1 MSGKRIVLS
10 TFGSFGDVH
19 PYIAIALALKAR
31 GHDPVI
37 ATSEVYREKMNAV
50 GIDFHPVRPDMPSYD
65 QPEVL
70 ADLVGRAMD
79 PKTGGEVVADMVV
92 PHLRDI
98 YEDLDG
104 ATDGADLLL
113 THPLPLVGPIIAQK
127 KRLNWVSSVLAPASL
142 LSVYD
147 PVVPPQ
153 WPSLY
158 HLMRLSP
165 WIGRGVMA
173 LEKIKLDKILQP
185 VYELRAE
192 LGMSRGGQPIID
204 GQHSPTKVLAL
215 FSKLLAKPQPDW
227 PAHTVV
233 TGFPFYDR
241 RDFFGETEMPNGLIE
256 FLDDGPAPIVF
267 TLGSSAYWVAQNF
280 YRDSIWAARAL
291 GRRALLLIGHPR
303 NTLPPPLP
311 EGVAAFEYAPYSEVL
326 PRACAIV
333 HQGGVGT
340 TGQGMRSGKPVLIVP
355 HAHDQFDNAARIER
369 LGCGRVLPRPRYN
382 AESAAGELRLLL
394 EDAKY
399 SAAAAKVGEVVREES
414 GARIAAGEIERALV
428 TKGVGDRV

>member
-1 MSGKRIVLS
+1 MISKRIVLS

-19 PYIAIALALKAR
+19 PYVAIALELKAR
-31 GHDPVI
+31 GHDAVI
-37 ATSEVYREKMNAV
+37 ATSEVYREKMDAA
-50 GIDFHPVRPDMPSYD
+50 GIEFHPVRPEVPSYD

-70 ADLVGRAMD
+70 ADLIGRAMD

-92 PHLRDI
+92 PHLHDI
-98 YEDLDG
+98 YEDLDA

-127 KRLNWVSSVLAPASL
+127 KRLNWISSVLAPASL

-158 HLMRLSP
+158 HAMRLSP
-165 WIGRGVMA
+165 WVGRGVMA
-173 LEKIKLDKILQP
+173 LAKIKLDKILQP
-185 VYELRAE
+185 VYELRAD
-192 LGMSRGGQPIID
+192 LGMARGEQPIIN
-204 GQHSPTKVLAL
+204 GQHSPTRVLAL

-227 PAHTVV
+227 PANAVV

-241 RDFFGETEMPNGLIE
+241 RDFFGETDLPNGLME
-256 FLDDGPAPIVF
+256 FLDSGPAPIVF
-267 TLGSSAYWVAQNF
+267 TLGSSAYWVAHDF
-280 YRDSIWAARAL
+280 YRDSIEAALAL

-303 NTLPPPLP
+303 NMPPSPLP
-311 EGVAAFEYAPYSEVL
+311 EGVAAFEYAPFSEVL
-326 PRACAIV
+326 PHACAIV

-355 HAHDQFDNAARIER
+355 HAHDQFDNGARVER

-382 AESAAGELRLLL
+382 AESAIRELRPLL
-394 EDAKY
+394 ENPSY
-399 SAAAAKVGEVVREES
+399 SAAAARVGEIVRQENGARVAADEIEKVLSVRE
-414 GARIAAGEIERALV
+414 
-428 TKGVGDRV
+428 